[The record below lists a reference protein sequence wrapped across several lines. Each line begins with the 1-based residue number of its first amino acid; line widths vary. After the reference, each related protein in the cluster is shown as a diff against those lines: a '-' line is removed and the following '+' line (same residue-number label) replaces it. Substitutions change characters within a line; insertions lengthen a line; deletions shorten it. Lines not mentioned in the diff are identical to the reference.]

1 MKKQSLFLA
10 VFVLVGSLA
19 VTALAAD
26 TLETVKKK
34 GVLVAGVKDSA
45 PPFGFL
51 DRKTGE
57 IVGYEV
63 DLLQAIAKRLGVK
76 LQLKAVTSSNRIPE
90 LIEGNVDIVA
100 ATMSKTPDRGKLI
113 DFSETY
119 LKTGQKFLVKSGT
132 VKTLKDLEG
141 KRIAT
146 AKGSTSELVARKAI
160 PSAKIELFDNYLQA
174 AFALKR
180 GEVDAVTTDG
190 AILYGMLAMAK
201 ERDKYDIPDISIS
214 VEEYGMG
221 VRKGDRKFLDAVNG
235 VLRDLTTSGEDRKM
249 FGKWMAF
256 LKTELPAAPPPPSGG
271 AGGVVFRTTS
281 TPNRFL
287 VMAIKGEFRTG
298 ADVSVYD
305 TQGNFICKGKV
316 KSIYTDEIYVDVDAA
331 KAQYVETGYA
341 VGYNVSPEKA
351 REIILSHQDVLK
363 NVKEESRKEAEKRQ
377 KEIATEYA
385 KEKEE
390 RTQWQE
396 KMTEEKMQ
404 LDYQYSDDYWYGYS
418 RPGYYYW

>member
-1 MKKQSLFLA
+1 MKKPLLVLA
-10 VFVLVGSLA
+10 VFLLAGSVA
-19 VTALAAD
+19 VSALAAD
-26 TLETVKKK
+26 TLEAVTKK
-34 GVLVAGVKDSA
+34 GVLVAGVKDTA

-51 DRKTGE
+51 DRDTGE

-63 DLLQAIAKRLGVK
+63 DLLQAVAKKLGVK

-90 LIEGNVDIVA
+90 LIGGKIDIIA
-100 ATMSKTPDRGKLI
+100 ATMSRTPDRGKLI
-113 DFSETY
+113 DFSDTY
-119 LKTGQKFLVKSGT
+119 LTTGQKFLVKAGT

-141 KRIAT
+141 KKIAT
-146 AKGSTSELVARKAI
+146 AKGSTSELVVRKAV

-190 AILYGMLAMAK
+190 GILYGMLAMAK
-201 ERDKYDIPDISIS
+201 EREKYDIPDIRIS
-214 VEEYGMG
+214 KEEYVMG
-221 VRKGDRKFLDAVNG
+221 VRKGDRRLLDAVNG
-235 VLRDLTTSGEDRKM
+235 VLQDLSTSGDGMKI
-249 FGKWMAF
+249 FDKWMAYT
-256 LKTELPAAPPPPSGG
+256 KAAAPPPPPPSGG

-287 VMAIKGEFRTG
+287 VMAIKGEFRVG
-298 ADVSVYD
+298 AEVSVYD
-305 TQGNFICKGKV
+305 TQGNPICKGKV
-316 KSIYTDEIYVDVDAA
+316 QSIYTDEIYVDVEEDKA
-331 KAQYVETGYA
+331 KYVETGYG
-341 VGYNVSPEKA
+341 VGFNVSPEKA
-351 REIILSHQDVLK
+351 KEIILSHQDVIK
-363 NVKEESRKEAEKRQ
+363 NVKEESKKEAEQRQ

-396 KMTEEKMQ
+396 KMTEQKMQ